1 MFASSLLGAQ
11 SVEDFKANPEVG
23 LNRVIT
29 KESDGESITLDVA
42 LFRDSAFTD
51 WKEALPE
58 ATDGDS
64 AALHFV
70 AGVYSDYSLALILD
84 VK

>member
-1 MFASSLLGAQ
+1 M
-11 SVEDFKANPEVG
+11 
-23 LNRVIT
+23 RM
-29 KESDGESITLDVA
+29 DVA

-70 AGVYSDYSLALILD
+70 AGLYSDYSLALILD
-84 VK
+84 VKKFAFYSMGED

>member
-1 MFASSLLGAQ
+1 M
-11 SVEDFKANPEVG
+11 
-23 LNRVIT
+23 RM
-29 KESDGESITLDVA
+29 DVA

-70 AGVYSDYSLALILD
+70 AGLYSDYSLALILVALEFRD
-84 VK
+84 